1 MKQYFKSLILVSILL
16 TASAVVFSGCSAKS
30 YSKGFDEAD

>member
-1 MKQYFKSLILVSILL
+1 MKQYFKSLILVFVLL
-16 TASAVVFSGCSAKS
+16 TTSAVVFSGCAANS

>member
-1 MKQYFKSLILVSILL
+1 MKKLLIKFMIACMAISSI
-16 TASAVVFSGCSAKS
+16 SIVFSGCASSS